1 MILRDIHIHTTLPYL
16 DKDRKHGSGK
26 MTTTHKNV
34 RGLTARN
41 ENVDIT
47 ELVLL
52 SIALYIH

>member
-1 MILRDIHIHTTLPYL
+1 MTATHI
-16 DKDRKHGSGK
+16 
-26 MTTTHKNV
+26 NV
-34 RGLTARN
+34 RGLTARS

>member
-1 MILRDIHIHTTLPYL
+1 
-16 DKDRKHGSGK
+16 
-26 MTTTHKNV
+26 MTTTHKTV
-34 RGLTARN
+34 RGLTARS

>member
-1 MILRDIHIHTTLPYL
+1 
-16 DKDRKHGSGK
+16 

-34 RGLTARN
+34 RGLTVRS

-52 SIALYIH
+52 SIAFIHSLNIKSLPFTEWI